1 MIKELKYFFYIIT
14 IIFFILFNIRY
25 YFSET
30 NIKSSNRKII
40 SIEKRNI
47 DSYNNLLILKSDTK
61 NIIEIVE
68 KDNLKNNKKYKFLE
82 LLSTDEK

>member
-14 IIFFILFNIRY
+14 IIFFLLFNIRY